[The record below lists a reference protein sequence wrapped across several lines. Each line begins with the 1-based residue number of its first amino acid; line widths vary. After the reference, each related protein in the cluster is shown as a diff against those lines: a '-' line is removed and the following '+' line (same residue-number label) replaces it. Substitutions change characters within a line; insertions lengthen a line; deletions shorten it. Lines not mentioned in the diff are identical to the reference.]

1 MSKHNLITKKI
12 KKQILSIN
20 ASIESNFNKLKYF
33 RSNFKKIIID
43 KDNRVFLA
51 IAAVVILTLS
61 YFLVPTFYNK
71 NIIQSQIKN
80 QILKNYN
87 FDVEFNEPITY
98 GLLPKPHFSA
108 KKLSIFRQK
117 KEIAIVNNLKVF
129 IGISDFFSTDK
140 INIKNL
146 VFNKTDFK
154 IYLDDFLFFKNL
166 LNIEPNDNKIIFK
179 RSNLFFKNKKDEVLL
194 INKVYNS
201 EFYYDAKNL
210 KNVLSSK
217 NEVFKIP
224 YKIIIK
230 NDKFEKKFLTSFNSK
245 KIRLNINNET
255 NYDKEE
261 KEGLLNILFIN
272 KDTSI
277 NYSLKKESLKFSSS
291 DKKNSYAGS
300 IDFKPFYFNAN
311 FNYEGLSSKNFFDND
326 SIFIDLLS
334 SEIFNNKNLS
344 GNLLLKVKKITNT
357 NELNNLFLNI
367 SMEEGNIKFS
377 DSVIQWKNDL
387 KISLNE
393 SLISLDD
400 DGLNLIGTFLLEFK
414 NINNFYSSFQIQK
427 KNRKD
432 IKKIQIDFVYNF
444 NTRNLRFDNPR
455 VNNLQNNNLEEFLR
469 IFNSQEN
476 RVFNKITFK
485 NFVNN
490 FFNYYAG

>member
-300 IDFKPFYFNAN
+300 IDFKPFYFNVN

>member
-33 RSNFKKIIID
+33 KSNFKKIIID

-154 IYLDDFLFFKNL
+154 IYFDDFLFFKNL

>member
-1 MSKHNLITKKI
+1 MSKHNLINKKI
-12 KKQILSIN
+12 KKQIISIN
-20 ASIESNFNKLKYF
+20 ALIESNFNKLKYF